1 MNTDFDPTSLFQQA
15 DKLDTS
21 VHNKDIQKAETLQD
35 GFDLTSLFKQADQL
49 QTHIDTVQETEQ
61 QNLAF
66 DPLSLFQQADQISN
80 NIQIQQAEPA
90 QIAFDPTSL
99 FQQADQITIPI
110 DQPNQNINIQT
121 HEAAFDPTSLFQQ
134 ADQLQPKDQL
144 PFDPASL
151 FQAAAHIPNEVHES
165 ANTFSLFQQDQ
176 LKAQNPSQLKENNKQ
191 ILNEQNE
198 QNEKTTENL
207 QKDLK
212 INDLNFEKTVQND
225 IQINANEIS
234 INQLK
239 QSLLQSALPKSLISK
254 INTYKQRVLIS
265 HSSTES
271 SGIQQQQSA
280 QEYITYLLQL
290 LKQNHIQPDP
300 PMNNMLLPIYNK
312 FDMFYVKNE
321 NITDFS
327 QEVVSLLKYKANKT
341 NYLKTYSFNV
351 QKFKADCFQT
361 TNRNLFILK
370 MLNMQNIKGIAFYYG
385 DFEKQ
390 KEFENEYNCISL
402 YFEPQVFKDQN
413 ATDIQNLIM
422 ELFKSKDSEEIRIT
436 PMRLYQLFVQ
446 LGVDDKISS
455 YKRVHALISL
465 QLLEN
470 AIAKQFNF
478 IHFVQILLKKLQ
490 IEQYKDFTP
499 VIKKFFRR
507 DILPTQNTF
516 VFKIILQLNT
526 KLFLLTD
533 GFYYLKARI
542 ENDLIVGDNII
553 VPLPKFKGFQSET
566 EPQFTEEEFISNY
579 LEINQFTYSKSDK
592 LGLYKNKLIYSEH
605 FLMNEFVAH
614 SSFVVI
620 KIIMGQESAV
630 ALIQNRGHIYFI
642 RGYKQNFAVISSL
655 QEGRM
660 VHIIGF
666 KATEYH
672 KNWNQ
677 ICQYIAVIQMS
688 IPIQNTKQVNIC
700 QILQQLIL
708 VVVQCFEDSIV
719 CNDEHSI
726 YIIKGETEFK
736 LKPKCGFVK
745 ITNCLVKD
753 DVVKGVNI
761 RRVVAL
767 KESEILETKSIQQE
781 ANEQVKDGLRI
792 LGF

>member
-1 MNTDFDPTSLFQQA
+1 
-15 DKLDTS
+15 
-21 VHNKDIQKAETLQD
+21 
-35 GFDLTSLFKQADQL
+35 
-49 QTHIDTVQETEQ
+49 
-61 QNLAF
+61 
-66 DPLSLFQQADQISN
+66 
-80 NIQIQQAEPA
+80 
-90 QIAFDPTSL
+90 
-99 FQQADQITIPI
+99 
-110 DQPNQNINIQT
+110 
-121 HEAAFDPTSLFQQ
+121 
-134 ADQLQPKDQL
+134 
-144 PFDPASL
+144 
-151 FQAAAHIPNEVHES
+151 
-165 ANTFSLFQQDQ
+165 
-176 LKAQNPSQLKENNKQ
+176 
-191 ILNEQNE
+191 
-198 QNEKTTENL
+198 
-207 QKDLK
+207 
-212 INDLNFEKTVQND
+212 
-225 IQINANEIS
+225 
-234 INQLK
+234 
-239 QSLLQSALPKSLISK
+239 
-254 INTYKQRVLIS
+254 
-265 HSSTES
+265 
-271 SGIQQQQSA
+271 
-280 QEYITYLLQL
+280 
-290 LKQNHIQPDP
+290 
-300 PMNNMLLPIYNK
+300 MNNMLLPIYNK

-341 NYLKTYSFNV
+341 NYLKTYAFNA

-370 MLNMQNIKGIAFYYG
+370 MLNMQNIKGVSFYYG

-390 KEFENEYNCISL
+390 KEFENEYSCISL

-413 ATDIQNLIM
+413 ATDIQNLIL
-422 ELFKSKDSEEIRIT
+422 ELFKNKDQEEIRIT
-436 PMRLYQLFVQ
+436 PMRLYQLFIQ

-465 QLLEN
+465 QLLEY

-478 IHFVQILLKKLQ
+478 MHFIQILLKKLQ

-542 ENDLIVGDNII
+542 ESDLIVGDKII

-688 IPIQNTKQVNIC
+688 IPVQNTKQVNIC

-767 KESEILETKSIQQE
+767 KESEIIETKSIQQE